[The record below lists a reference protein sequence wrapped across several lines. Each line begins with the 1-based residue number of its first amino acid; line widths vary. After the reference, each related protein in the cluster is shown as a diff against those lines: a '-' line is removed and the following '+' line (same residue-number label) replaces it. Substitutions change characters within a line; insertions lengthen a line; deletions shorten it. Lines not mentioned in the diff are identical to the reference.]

1 MQSREGPLVP
11 LPRRC
16 GYLLKRAP
24 DIISAAGPLLQRY
37 DVLFCDVWGVVHN
50 GHIAFKDACAAL
62 SKFREGG
69 GTVIL
74 VSNAPVPA
82 FRVAAMLAQRHVPQS
97 AWDEIISSGALA
109 LTYIKDQGYA
119 RVHGIGPRDRDA
131 AFFKHCSAAL
141 APLGEA
147 QAIVCTGLTNDV
159 DETPEDYRQ
168 LLEQA
173 LARKLPFVCA
183 NPDLVV
189 DVGGQHYWCAGAIA
203 ELYDGMGGDVYWA
216 GKPHRSAYEAAKR
229 AAEILRGK
237 AVDPNQC
244 LVIGDALRTD
254 ITGAQRFGVDAL
266 FVASGIHKTEVMDG
280 AHISKDK
287 LAALFADPAPPAIA
301 AMPEL
306 KW

>member
-1 MQSREGPLVP
+1 MK
-11 LPRRC
+11 LP
-16 GYLLKRAP
+16 P
-24 DIISAAGPLLQRY
+24 EIIDSAGPLLQRY

-50 GHIAFKDACAAL
+50 GHVAFKDACAAL
-62 SKFREGG
+62 TKFRDGG

-82 FRVAAMLAQRHVPQS
+82 FRVASMLEARHVPQS

-109 LTYIKDQGYA
+109 LTHIKDQGYA

-141 APLGEA
+141 TALEEA
-147 QAIVCTGLTNDV
+147 QAIVCTGLTNDDV
-159 DETPEDYRQ
+159 ETPDDYRP
-168 LLEQA
+168 LLGAA

-189 DVGGQHYWCAGAIA
+189 DVGGKHYWCAGAIA
-203 ELYDGMGGDVYWA
+203 ELYAAMGGDVYWA

-229 AAEILRGK
+229 SAEILRGQ
-237 AVDPNQC
+237 AVDLKRS

-266 FVASGIHKTEVMDG
+266 FVASGIHKTEVMEG
-280 AHISKDK
+280 SSISTAK
-287 LAALFADPAPPAIA
+287 LARLFADGAPPAVA
-301 AMPEL
+301 AMSEL
-306 KW
+306 RW